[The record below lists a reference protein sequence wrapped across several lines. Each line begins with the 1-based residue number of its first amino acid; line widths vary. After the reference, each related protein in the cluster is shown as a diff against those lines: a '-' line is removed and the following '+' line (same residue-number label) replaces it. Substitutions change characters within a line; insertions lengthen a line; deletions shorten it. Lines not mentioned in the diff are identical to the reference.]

1 MVWDTVFRVRRMFKS
16 LWLKFLL
23 LLVAVSIIALS
34 AAFFLRQLML
44 NDFKE
49 YLEGEREDR
58 IYWITAAMESSFD
71 KNEGWSN
78 KDVIENM
85 LWALMMGYDV
95 KLYDDKG
102 DMIMDTESAISAQ
115 PESVVRR
122 IIAISDFDERRTGE
136 KFIPYPLFLG
146 GEQIGYVDV
155 SLLRP
160 RKEGVFIA
168 RSDRLLFI
176 SLVALGGIA
185 LLLSIIFSR
194 KLTNPIQRL
203 TKAAAD
209 ISGGNLKSR
218 VGISGADEIA
228 RLADAFNRMAGTL
241 EMQESLRRKLTSNI
255 AHELRTPI
263 SAVRGEIEAMI
274 DGLIP
279 VDKDHLQSLY
289 AEIGRLRT
297 IIEGIEDLAQAEA
310 SSRYLRKRIFELR
323 PFLEGIV
330 GRFGR
335 LFAEKG
341 VTLNL
346 VCDENVSINADPDR
360 LSQIIINLLSNA
372 VKVTDKEG
380 NVMIK
385 ASAVHAA
392 TIIEVRDSGTGIK
405 SEDLPFIFERFYRGA
420 KGGLGIGLTIVKE
433 LIEAHG
439 GKISVNSEYGR
450 GTVFTLT
457 FPL

>member
-1 MVWDTVFRVRRMFKS
+1 MFKS

-71 KNEGWSN
+71 KNEGWST

-95 KLYDDKG
+95 KLYSDKG
-102 DMIMDTESAISAQ
+102 DLIMDTQSAISLQ

-122 IIAISDFDERRTGE
+122 LMAISDFDERRTGE

-146 GEQIGYVDV
+146 GEQIGHVDV

-168 RSDRLLFI
+168 RSDRLLLI
-176 SLVALGGIA
+176 SLIALGGIA
-185 LLLSIIFSR
+185 LLFSIIFSR
-194 KLTNPIQRL
+194 RLTNPIQRL

-209 ISGGNLKSR
+209 ISSGNLKSR
-218 VGISGADEIA
+218 VGMSGADEIA

-263 SAVRGEIEAMI
+263 SAVRGEIEAMM
-274 DGLIP
+274 DGFIP
-279 VDKDHLQSLY
+279 ADKEHLQSLY
-289 AEIGRLRT
+289 AEIGRLRS

-310 SSRYLRKRIFELR
+310 SSRYLRKRTFELK
-323 PFLEGIV
+323 PFLEGIA

-335 LFAEKG
+335 LYEEKG
-341 VTLNL
+341 VGLDML
-346 VCDENVSINADPDR
+346 CDNDISINADPDR
-360 LSQIIINLLSNA
+360 LSQIVINLLSNA
-372 VKVTDKEG
+372 LKATDKGG
-380 NVMIK
+380 NVTIK
-385 ASAVHAA
+385 TSSSHAG
-392 TIIEVRDSGTGIK
+392 TIIELSDTGMGIK
-405 SEDLPFIFERFYRGA
+405 SDDLPFIFERFYRGA

-433 LIEAHG
+433 LIEAHR
-439 GKISVNSEYGR
+439 GKISVKSEYGR
-450 GTVFTLT
+450 GTTFTLT
-457 FPL
+457 FPR

>member
-1 MVWDTVFRVRRMFKS
+1 MFKS

-71 KNEGWSN
+71 KNEGWSK

-102 DMIMDTESAISAQ
+102 DMIMDTESAITAQ

-146 GEQIGYVDV
+146 GEQIGHVEV

-168 RSDRLLFI
+168 RSDRLLLI

-185 LLLSIIFSR
+185 LLLSIVFSR
-194 KLTNPIQRL
+194 KLTNPIKRL
-203 TKAAAD
+203 TSAAAD
-209 ISGGNLKSR
+209 ISSGNLKSR
-218 VGISGADEIA
+218 VGIAGADEIA
-228 RLADAFNRMAGTL
+228 RLAEAFNMMAGTL

-310 SSRYLRKRIFELR
+310 SSRYLRKRVFELS
-323 PFLEGIV
+323 PFLEGIA

-335 LFAEKG
+335 LFEEKG
-341 VTLNL
+341 IMLDLACDDNL
-346 VCDENVSINADPDR
+346 SINADPDR

-372 VKVTDKEG
+372 LKATEKGGSVG
-380 NVMIK
+380 IK
-385 ASAVHAA
+385 AFANQSTTV
-392 TIIEVRDSGTGIK
+392 IEVSDSGTGIK

-439 GKISVNSEYGR
+439 GTISVSSEYGK
-450 GTVFTLT
+450 GTAFTLT
-457 FPL
+457 FPD